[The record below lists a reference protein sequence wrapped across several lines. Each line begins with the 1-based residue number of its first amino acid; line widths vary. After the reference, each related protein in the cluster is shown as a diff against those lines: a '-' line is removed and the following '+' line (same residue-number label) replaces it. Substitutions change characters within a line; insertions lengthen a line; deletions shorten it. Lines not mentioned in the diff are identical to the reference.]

1 MKATTAKTKPLPAG
15 PISAETWK
23 KEMRFRAETLADV
36 IGVRASGE
44 PVTATVKVD
53 GELVVFDVDVPA
65 GVVTLHNRNEV
76 QLHVLPIQRELLAAA
91 KAAGRQ
97 RVRGVAELYAV
108 DQDGRSLPRGEVI
121 GLIRKRAKA
130 TTPAADQHAMRL
142 APFDLTEQDGTLL
155 FRAVPYAER
164 FALLYALF
172 GGGTRV
178 RPVIGQTNIR
188 EASPIQALWNKH
200 VLEENFEGLVIRSNG
215 AVKVK
220 PIHTLDLVVIA
231 VQPGAGRLRD
241 TVGALV
247 LAFRD
252 WTGRFL
258 EAGKVGTGLTDADRT
273 WWQNHVQRVPG
284 KFGKGA
290 VGARTPFVAP
300 VHVVEVE
307 VESFNRRLVRG
318 WRWDATRQR
327 YDADGQHPG
336 AMIIQARYVGRRE
349 DKHPTPEDLRLEQV
363 PGWTVAHAQV
373 VIPAPEFGD
382 ARFRDLLVEF
392 RPDLERFASK
402 LRIRAE
408 DREDVIQ
415 STFAKALEAWRKRTP
430 TPGAPIAA
438 WLFQILKYAWFD
450 VARKQAGHRAK
461 LAELER
467 RGIAMRER
475 SAVRVEHATRAN
487 PRRRTAAA
495 AIAARRTA

>member
-1 MKATTAKTKPLPAG
+1 MKAKTKTLPVG

-36 IGVRASGE
+36 IGVRPSGE

-65 GVVTLHNRNEV
+65 GVVTLHSRSEA
-76 QLHVLPIQRELLAAA
+76 QLYVLPIQRELLAAA
-91 KAAGRQ
+91 KKAGRQ

-108 DQDGRSLPRGEVI
+108 DQAGRSLPRGETH
-121 GLIRKRAKA
+121 GLITRRAKA
-130 TTPAADQHAMRL
+130 TTPAADQHALRL
-142 APFDLTEQDGTLL
+142 APFDLVEQDGTLL

-164 FALLYALF
+164 FTLLYTLF
-172 GGGTRV
+172 GGGTLV
-178 RPVIGQTNIR
+178 RPVIGQTDIR

-220 PIHTLDLVVIA
+220 PIHTLDLVVMA
-231 VQPGAGRLRD
+231 VQGGAGRLQD

-284 KFGKGA
+284 KFAKGA
-290 VGARTPFVAP
+290 FGARTTFVAP
-300 VHVVEVE
+300 VHIVEVE

-327 YDADGQHPG
+327 YDVDGQHPG
-336 AMIIQARYVGRRE
+336 AVIIQGRYVHRRE
-349 DKHPTPEDLRLEQV
+349 DKHPTPQDLRLEQV
-363 PGWTVAHAQV
+363 PGWTVAHGQV
-373 VIPAPEFGD
+373 VIPAHDIGD
-382 ARFRDLLVEF
+382 DRFRQLLVEF
-392 RPDLERFASK
+392 RPDLARFASK
-402 LRIRAE
+402 LRIPE
-408 DREDVIQ
+408 QDREDVIQ

-430 TPGAPIAA
+430 TPGRPLAA
-438 WLFQILKYAWFD
+438 WLFEILKNAWLD
-450 VARKQAGHRAK
+450 VARTQARRRAR
-461 LAELER
+461 LAELEQ
-467 RGIAMRER
+467 RGTAMRER

-495 AIAARRTA
+495 IAARRTA